1 MPVGCTAWNC
11 SPTKRRGCRSRLRA
25 SPRVYSGS
33 MDVFL
38 HRVLS
43 RGVTTC
49 LALTGLIVCPTAA
62 RAQYVE
68 IQALEVTPFV
78 GARFGGTF
86 DVQTEQRV
94 RSEISL
100 KDASSYGLSAGLRFD
115 DFSLIEFRWT
125 RSTTSLQAAAPSPA
139 VIVSSGDITLNQFH
153 ADFTREFV
161 IPEVKGLRSF
171 LTGSVGATHIGS
183 ANDGFTRFSF
193 GLGAGLKQFVGS
205 RLAIRAEAHWLPI
218 LVDPEVSTFACG
230 TGPVGGCL
238 VVLNGRLTQQ
248 FEVSI
253 GPVVRF

>member
-1 MPVGCTAWNC
+1 MHAAVRFLDGLLP
-11 SPTKRRGCRSRLRA
+11 RGA
-25 SPRVYSGS
+25 A
-33 MDVFL
+33 
-38 HRVLS
+38 
-43 RGVTTC
+43 TC
-49 LALTGLIVCPTAA
+49 LTLTALFALPTAA

-68 IQALEVTPFV
+68 IQGVEVTPFV

-86 DVQTEQRV
+86 DVQTEQHV
-94 RSEISL
+94 LSEVSL
-100 KDASSYGLSAGLRFD
+100 KDASSYGLSAGVRFD

-125 RSTTSLQAAAPSPA
+125 RSTSSLQVAAPSPA
-139 VIVSSGDITLNQFH
+139 VIISSGDITLNQFH

-183 ANDGFTRFSF
+183 TSDGFTRFSF

>member
-1 MPVGCTAWNC
+1 MQVPAGTRHGLW
-11 SPTKRRGCRSRLRA
+11 
-25 SPRVYSGS
+25 
-33 MDVFL
+33 
-38 HRVLS
+38 S
-43 RGVTTC
+43 RGLTAGLMLT
-49 LALTGLIVCPTAA
+49 ALFAIPTAA

-68 IQALEVTPFV
+68 IQGVEVTPFV

-94 RSEISL
+94 LSEVSL
-100 KDASSYGLSAGLRFD
+100 KDASSYGFSAGVRFD

-125 RSTTSLQAAAPSPA
+125 RSISTLQVAAASPA
-139 VIVSSGDITLNQFH
+139 LIVSSGDITLNQFH

-183 ANDGFTRFSF
+183 TSDGFTRFSF
-193 GLGAGLKQFVGS
+193 GLGTGLKQFVGS
-205 RLAIRAEAHWLPI
+205 RFAIRAEASWLPI

-230 TGPVGGCL
+230 TGPIGGCL

-248 FEVSI
+248 FEVSV

>member
-1 MPVGCTAWNC
+1 MH
-11 SPTKRRGCRSRLRA
+11 
-25 SPRVYSGS
+25 
-33 MDVFL
+33 VFL
-38 HRVLS
+38 HGMWS
-43 RGVTTC
+43 RGVAAC
-49 LALTGLIVCPTAA
+49 IALTAFFIVPTSA

-68 IQALEVTPFV
+68 IQGLEVTPFV
-78 GARFGGTF
+78 GGRFGGTF

-94 RSEISL
+94 LSEVSM
-100 KDASSYGLSAGLRFD
+100 KDASSYGFAAGLRFD

-125 RSTTSLQAAAPSPA
+125 RSASSLQAAAASPA

-171 LTGSVGATHIGS
+171 LTGSVGATHIGA

-205 RLAIRAEAHWLPI
+205 RLAIRAEAQWLPI

-230 TGPVGGCL
+230 TGPIGGCL
-238 VVLNGRLTQQ
+238 ILLNGRLTQQ
-248 FEVSI
+248 FEVSV